1 MITYPFNDNPVLG
14 YSKIGF
20 KLNYNLSLKNMS
32 KNIYTKEYKRLL
44 EKLKQARKDSGL
56 TQLEISQKI
65 DKPQSFISKC
75 ELGERRIDPI
85 ELSKFAKIYKKD
97 INFFIK

>member
-1 MITYPFNDNPVLG
+1 M
-14 YSKIGF
+14 SH
-20 KLNYNLSLKNMS
+20 NLLLKNMS
-32 KNIYTKEYKRLL
+32 KNIYTKEYKGLL
-44 EKLKQARKDSGL
+44 KKLRQARKDSGL
-56 TQLEISQKI
+56 TQQEISQKI

-85 ELSKFAKIYKKD
+85 ELSKFAKIYKRD

>member
-1 MITYPFNDNPVLG
+1 M
-14 YSKIGF
+14 GF
-20 KLNYNLSLKNMS
+20 RMSHNLLLKNMS
-32 KNIYTKEYKRLL
+32 KNIYTKEYKGLL
-44 EKLKQARKDSGL
+44 KKLRQARKDSGL
-56 TQLEISQKI
+56 TQQEISQKI

-85 ELSKFAKIYKKD
+85 ELSKFAKIYKRD

>member
-1 MITYPFNDNPVLG
+1 MG
-14 YSKIGF
+14 YSKMGF
-20 KLNYNLSLKNMS
+20 RMSHNLLLKNMS
-32 KNIYTKEYKRLL
+32 KNIYTKEYKGLL
-44 EKLKQARKDSGL
+44 KKLRQARKDSGL
-56 TQLEISQKI
+56 TQQEISQKI

-85 ELSKFAKIYKKD
+85 ELSKFAKIYKRD